1 MGSFSTLLN
10 REELLLKQGFW
21 RNRWLAEF
29 SFIYQINVL
38 RRIWISPANRISDSQ
53 KTMHMLLYVRV
64 EGKYRP
70 LPLPISSLHSIRPIT
85 SKAAHPPDRG
95 RLGANIFGVWSTY
108 VLCSTYLFWLLL
120 LLGTAGTTGSI
131 GLALLPTYRC
141 LLLGTATGGGLL
153 LGSGGLGHR
162 AVEQM
167 AFKNEGSGGRLARA
181 PAAIFFA
188 SPTLA
193 APSRACRPLRT
204 QRLRTL

>member
-1 MGSFSTLLN
+1 MDSFSTLLN

-53 KTMHMLLYVRV
+53 KPMHMLLYVRV

-153 LGSGGLGHR
+153 LGSGGLGHLAAGKNGIQKMRR
-162 AVEQM
+162 A
-167 AFKNEGSGGRLARA
+167 SGGRLARR
-181 PAAIFFA
+181 PASI
-188 SPTLA
+188 
-193 APSRACRPLRT
+193 SRACQPRRFTYMYELCT
-204 QRLRTL
+204 S